1 MPNASLLTWQLVLRE
16 QESIEAIVLGI
27 CDIQQFKV
35 RSMHS
40 TIALERR

>member
-1 MPNASLLTWQLVLRE
+1 MALIDLAIGFARE

-35 RSMHS
+35 LIDAFT